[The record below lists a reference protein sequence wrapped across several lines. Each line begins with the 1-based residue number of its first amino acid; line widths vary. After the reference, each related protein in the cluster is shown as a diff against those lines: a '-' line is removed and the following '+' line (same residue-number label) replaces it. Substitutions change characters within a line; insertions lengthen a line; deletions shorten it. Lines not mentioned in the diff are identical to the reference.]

1 MSDTS
6 TQGAEPGET
15 RDDGDPEIKQLREN
29 ARRTDEA
36 TDLALQLRRENAILR
51 SGIDLESA
59 WGEYF
64 VSNYSGDPTDIEALK
79 AEAQRLGVP
88 FKGQIALEGEAVDE
102 AEDIVEVYEPTGTA
116 QRRALSDAAPAD
128 TGEDMDPRQV
138 AEETF
143 HRNMAAGMA
152 EDDAMAESLRV
163 LASAAIAGDQR
174 VIYNPRSAR

>member
-6 TQGAEPGET
+6 TEGTETGET

-29 ARRTDEA
+29 ARRADEA

-64 VSNYSGDPTDIEALK
+64 VSNYSGDPTDIESLK

-88 FKGQIALEGEAVDE
+88 FKGQTLESEGGDE
-102 AEDIVEVYEPTGTA
+102 AEEIVEVYEPTGTA

-143 HRNMAAGMA
+143 HRNLAAGMA

-174 VIYNPRSAR
+174 VIYDPRGRG